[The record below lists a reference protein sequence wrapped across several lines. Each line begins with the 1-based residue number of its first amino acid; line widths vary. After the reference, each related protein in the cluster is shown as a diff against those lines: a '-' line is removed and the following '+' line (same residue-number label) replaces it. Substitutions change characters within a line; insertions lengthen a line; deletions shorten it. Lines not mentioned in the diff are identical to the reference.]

1 MKIRRDFIC
10 DPGLVLYLP
19 LYALDGSAFKSKDAY
34 GHSGTVTG
42 ASWRPD
48 GRYFDGNDDWISIAL
63 HDALITPTQGVI
75 VVWFKHTVDDNL
87 RQLLG
92 FTDKDTTSLDGFHL
106 RTHTNKNIYW
116 RTEIGGSVT
125 QNLRTDDNVY
135 IVGNWACAVIASNGT
150 AIEIDVD
157 GINRS
162 LTIVAGTNNGD
173 WMGDGSNLDTLA
185 LGSLRRTPAQEYGNY
200 EIGEVLIYNAYKSF
214 TERNRIYLATKWRY
228 Q

>member
-34 GHSGTVTG
+34 GHSGTVIG

-63 HDALITPTQGVI
+63 HDALVTPTQGVI
-75 VVWFKHTVDDNL
+75 VVWFKHTVDDNKPL
-87 RQLLG
+87 VLG
-92 FTDKDTTSLDGFHL
+92 FTDKDTSGVDYFILQTNSLNFIEWVCEIANVRTQEL
-106 RTHTNKNIYW
+106 RTPNDIYTVGEW
-116 RTEIGGSVT
+116 VCVIVASDGGT
-125 QNLRTDDNVY
+125 IY
-135 IVGNWACAVIASNGT
+135 
-150 AIEIDVD
+150 IDVN
-157 GINRS
+157 GINQS
-162 LTIVAGTNNGD
+162 LNVISGSNNGD

-185 LGSLRRTPAQEYGNY
+185 LGSLRRPVPVYGNY